1 MRKLVC
7 LVAVFYVGMAVM
19 LSFGL
24 GRVPLLADFSSSEVV
39 HVVAHMAMY
48 GGLAL
53 LVRRALLVSGGGA
66 GPLTAAAITLGVA
79 SAQELA
85 QVISFGRM
93 PGAPE
98 LFDLAVDATA
108 IAIALTAHRWFE
120 RVREKLSRVPR
131 KRPAAVDVRRA

>member
-1 MRKLVC
+1 MRTLIC
-7 LVAVFYVGMAVM
+7 LLAVFYIGMAVL

-24 GRVPLLADFSSSEVV
+24 GRVPLLADLSSSEVV
-39 HVVAHMAMY
+39 HVVAHLAMY

-53 LVRRALLVSGGGA
+53 LVRRGGA
-66 GPLTAAAITLGVA
+66 GPLAAAAITLGVA

-108 IAIALTAHRWFE
+108 IAIALTIRE
-120 RVREKLSRVPR
+120 RLSRVPR
-131 KRPAAVDVRRA
+131 ERPAAVDMRRT